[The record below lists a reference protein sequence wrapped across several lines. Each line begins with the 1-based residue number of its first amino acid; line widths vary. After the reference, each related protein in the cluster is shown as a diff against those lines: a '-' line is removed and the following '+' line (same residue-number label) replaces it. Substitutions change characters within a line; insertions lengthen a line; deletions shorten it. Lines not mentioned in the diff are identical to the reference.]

1 MCRHTVTQQQPVG
14 MGVRSREGGKMFP
27 TEETADAK
35 AQRYVEQGVVG
46 YSDVPIQQ
54 LFLALIPGS
63 DVQLCL
69 VSLEPSVDTKI
80 CRCSSPLG
88 KMTWMFHIVSVH
100 LPM

>member
-1 MCRHTVTQQQPVG
+1 ML
-14 MGVRSREGGKMFP
+14 P

-63 DVQLCL
+63 DVVQLCL

-80 CRCSSPLG
+80 RRCSSPLG
-88 KMTWMFHIVSVH
+88 KMAWCFILRVYIFQCNGFETV
-100 LPM
+100 L